1 MKNNILFTTSNCWR
15 ISKAEHLSLLI
26 DSHNY
31 YQAFLEV
38 SRKARSTVQIAG
50 WEIDGRMIIN
60 PLGPQNQISLRNYL
74 NKISD
79 HVLDIHLLTWKAPGY
94 LAFGRERFSF
104 LKWKLNS
111 THKIEY
117 THNRFPYFFGSF
129 HEKIAIIDHSCAFI
143 GGIDLAKKRWDT
155 QGHSCHNQY
164 RIDGNGEKYNP
175 IHDVQFVLSGE
186 IIGDLAEFVQKRSK
200 KNLVNTQQSRQSNNS
215 LWPESFPPEIK
226 NVHVGISR
234 TEVNQGIFEI
244 ENLYIDAIRSA
255 EKYILIENQYFSHR
269 QIINELCHK
278 LGEKDGPEIII
289 ILPYFYR
296 GNFEKSI
303 YLQERNRAI
312 SKLQKAD
319 SFNKLRIY
327 YPHNPID
334 NDRNFIVVHS
344 KCMMIDHHFLTM
356 GSANLNYR
364 SMRVDREI
372 NLSIESSGDKSI
384 TCFILKKLSSLLSEH
399 LNVSE
404 TEFQNSLIQ
413 NNSLIKTIENYQK
426 NEGKTLKELQ
436 LVQLPWKIRL
446 LYFLYPIVDLK
457 TAVSKNYAYWACGGV
472 ILFIILTSKV
482 LNEYWTP

>member
-1 MKNNILFTTSNCWR
+1 MKNNILFTNSNCWR
-15 ISKAEHLSLLI
+15 ISKVEQLSMLI

-31 YQAFLEV
+31 YRAFLEV
-38 SRKARSTVQIAG
+38 SQKARSTVQIAG

-60 PLGPQNQISLRNYL
+60 PLEPQTPISLRNYL
-74 NKISD
+74 NRLSSN
-79 HVLDIHLLTWKAPGY
+79 VLDIHLLTWKAPGY
-94 LAFGRERFSF
+94 LAFGRERFSL

-111 THKIEY
+111 NNKIEF

-129 HEKIAIIDHSCAFI
+129 HEKVAIIDHSCAFI

-155 QGHSCHNQY
+155 QGHHCHEQY
-164 RIDGNGEKYNP
+164 RKDWNGEKYNP

-186 IIGDLAEFVQKRSK
+186 IIGDLAEFIQKRSK
-200 KNLVNTQQSRQSNNS
+200 KNLVNTQQSRQSHNS
-215 LWPESFPPEIK
+215 LWPDSFPPEIK
-226 NVHVGISR
+226 NIHVGISR
-234 TEVNQGIFEI
+234 TEVTHDIFEI

-255 EKYILIENQYFSHR
+255 ERYIMIENQYFSHR
-269 QIINELCHK
+269 KIINELCHK
-278 LGEKDGPEIII
+278 LGKENGPEIII

-296 GNFEKSI
+296 GNFEQSI

-312 SKLQKAD
+312 SRLKKAD

-327 YPHNPID
+327 YPHNPTD
-334 NDRNFIVVHS
+334 NEKNFIVVHS
-344 KCMMIDHHFLTM
+344 KCMMIDHQFLTM

-364 SMRVDREI
+364 SMRVDREV
-372 NLSIESSGDKSI
+372 NLSIESARDNSI
-384 TCFILKKLSSLLSEH
+384 SQFIFNKLASLLSEH

-404 TEFQNSLIQ
+404 KDFEDTLRI
-413 NNSLIKTIENYQK
+413 NNSLIKSIETFQGTK
-426 NEGKTLKELQ
+426 NKTLRDIKI
-436 LVQLPWKIRL
+436 VHIPWKIKL